1 MRKALLLL
9 MVLVLISVLNSCKT
23 PQAFIYRDLRNF
35 KIDNLGWNTSRV
47 SMNLVFFNPN
57 NYGVNLKKVDC
68 DLYVDSSYVGKF
80 LLDTTMH
87 IPKSAEFALPAS
99 FNVEMKNIFKN
110 TVNVLIG
117 NEVLINARGT
127 TRVGK
132 SGIYITIPFQYEGK
146 QKLSL
151 F

>member
-1 MRKALLLL
+1 MRKAALLLFLTL
-9 MVLVLISVLNSCKT
+9 MLVLNSCKK

-35 KIDNLGWNTSRV
+35 KIDNIGLAKSRV
-47 SMNLVFFNPN
+47 FMNFIFFNPN
-57 NYGVNLKKVDC
+57 NYGVDLKKVDC

-87 IPKSAEFALPAS
+87 IPKNAEFALPAS
-99 FNVEMKNIFKN
+99 FDVEMMNILKNAADVLTGN
-110 TVNVLIG
+110 ELLIG
-117 NEVLINARGT
+117 AQGT

-132 SGIYITIPFQYEGK
+132 GGIYVTIPFRYEGK
-146 QKLSL
+146 QKLNL

>member
-1 MRKALLLL
+1 MKKTLPLLLSIFI
-9 MVLVLISVLNSCKT
+9 LIFAACKK

-35 KIDNLGWNTSRV
+35 KLDNLGFNKSRV
-47 SMNLVFFNPN
+47 SMNFIFFNPN

-68 DLYVDSSYVGKF
+68 DLFIDSNYVGKF
-80 LLDTTMH
+80 LLDTTMR

-99 FNVEMKNIFKN
+99 FDIEMKNILKN

-117 NEVLINARGT
+117 NEVLVSARGT

-132 SGIYITIPFQYEGK
+132 GGIYITIPFQYEGK
-146 QKLSL
+146 QKLNL

>member
-1 MRKALLLL
+1 MKKTLLLL
-9 MVLVLISVLNSCKT
+9 LLVVIISVSCKK

-35 KIDNLGWNTSRV
+35 KIDNWGVSKSRV
-47 SMNLVFFNPN
+47 SMSFVFFNPN

-99 FNVEMKNIFKN
+99 FDVEMKNILKN

-117 NEVLINARGT
+117 NEVLVSARGT

-132 SGIYITIPFQYEGK
+132 GGVYITIPFQYEGK
-146 QKLSL
+146 QKLNL

>member
-1 MRKALLLL
+1 MRKILPLLLS
-9 MVLVLISVLNSCKT
+9 VFILVLGSCKR
-23 PQAFIYRDLRNF
+23 PQAFIYKDLRNL
-35 KIDNLGWNTSRV
+35 KIDNLGLAKSRV
-47 SMNLVFFNPN
+47 SVNFIFFNPN

-68 DLYVDSSYVGKF
+68 DLYVDSNYVGKF

-99 FNVEMKNIFKN
+99 FDVEMKNILKN
-110 TVNVLIG
+110 TVNVLFG
-117 NEVLINARGT
+117 NEVLVSARGT

-132 SGIYITIPFQYEGK
+132 GGIYVTIPFEYEGR
-146 QKLSL
+146 QKLNV